1 MASAISTIDLGD
13 GFFTIVDPV
22 DLPMLSK
29 FTWHAV
35 RGKRNY
41 YAKTVVYTNGSKF
54 ILSMSRLIA
63 KTPRGKVCHHINHR
77 SLDNRRA
84 NHLNMEPHKH
94 TSHHQTNNLQVKYTD
109 RPTALFGETMN
120 FAPIAPN
127 KNSHHPPRAPIS
139 TAGRQMHT
147 PGNND

>member
-1 MASAISTIDLGD
+1 MTKNNSTPTESTVTTINLGE
-13 GFFTIVDPV
+13 GFFTIVDRV

-35 RGKRNY
+35 RSKRNY

-54 ILSMSRLIA
+54 VLSMSRLIA
-63 KTPRGKVCHHINHR
+63 KTPRSQVCHHINHR

-120 FAPIAPN
+120 FAPI
-127 KNSHHPPRAPIS
+127 
-139 TAGRQMHT
+139 
-147 PGNND
+147 NDP